1 MVAERSAQ
9 EVCQDHSAG
18 FAVDVADA
26 AKRRAGALLRAL
38 RLPVGRTGTASNLV
52 RTVPDAAFERV
63 AIATGLPGGPIAPT
77 LAGWAVLCA
86 LVAGLGVGLTVSP
99 AKALD
104 GGQGTR
110 MRPVDAPAGWADL
123 CKRVP
128 SLCSHHNR
136 ALDRVRLGAAT
147 MQQLVDVNQDVNH
160 TIRYVTDQAFLGREE
175 YWSLPID
182 GTGDCEDFALEKRR
196 RLMALGWPRAA
207 LLMTVVL
214 AYNGEWH
221 AVLTVDTDR
230 GPLILDNM
238 TDQVLPPEQTGH
250 RFHSSQSREHPNH
263 WVAWSTRE
271 FVARAPAP
279 PTPAGTAGQD

>member
-1 MVAERSAQ
+1 M
-9 EVCQDHSAG
+9 
-18 FAVDVADA
+18 DVADA

-38 RLPVGRTGTASNLV
+38 RLPVGRTGAASHV
-52 RTVPDAAFERV
+52 ARTVPGAAFGRD
-63 AIATGLPGGPIAPT
+63 AIAMRAGPIGPVP
-77 LAGWAVLCA
+77 AGWALRCVL
-86 LVAGLGVGLTVSP
+86 LAGLGVGLTVST

-104 GGQGTR
+104 GGQGAGL
-110 MRPVDAPAGWADL
+110 RPVDAPAGWADL
-123 CKRVP
+123 CKRSP

-136 ALDRVRLGAAT
+136 ALGRVRLGAAT

-214 AYNGEWH
+214 AFNGEWH
-221 AVLTVDTDR
+221 AVLTVDTDQ

-238 TDQVLPPEQTGH
+238 TDQVLPPEKTGH
-250 RFHSSQSREHPNH
+250 RFHSSQSREHPNR
-263 WVAWSTRE
+263 WVAWSARE